1 MEIRL
6 QKRMAP
12 SGLMNFFEP
21 DWPVCCMKEMIFLEL
36 EDTSRLATVIMRTG
50 KLLLASGGDVVSV
63 KQAMKTVCKTH
74 SDAKKPEAIVGS
86 NTITFSFKVHHQII
100 TRVCEVKK
108 IGNDIT
114 HIEMIH
120 DFCEHC
126 ADMSLDQMEK
136 ALDEIENTRPVAR
149 WIRVLASGIC
159 SAGFGLFFND
169 WLDTPYIFLIG
180 LGAGWILTSKANR
193 IMNIIAASF
202 FVTIIPILLQKIGI
216 HIGIEKTV
224 VSNMPLMVP
233 GMVMFNAI
241 HDTLNGNYQA
251 GWNRIAEALMIG
263 ASIATGTGVALAV
276 HLI

>member
-1 MEIRL
+1 M
-6 QKRMAP
+6 
-12 SGLMNFFEP
+12 
-21 DWPVCCMKEMIFLEL
+21 EL

-159 SAGFGLFFND
+159 SAGFGLFLTTGWIHLIFSDWTGSRVDFNVQSQSNHEYHCRQFLCHD
-169 WLDTPYIFLIG
+169 YSNSAAENRNPYRYRENGSFQHASD
-180 LGAGWILTSKANR
+180 GAGHGYVQCNSR
-193 IMNIIAASF
+193 Y
-202 FVTIIPILLQKIGI
+202 P
-216 HIGIEKTV
+216 E
-224 VSNMPLMVP
+224 
-233 GMVMFNAI
+233 
-241 HDTLNGNYQA
+241 
-251 GWNRIAEALMIG
+251 R
-263 ASIATGTGVALAV
+263 
-276 HLI
+276 